1 MTHTPVTP
9 VTNPSLLKLKHPK
22 LVIVFYTKLI
32 YNAMSLVNA
41 TNNVP
46 YVMLSQSLPQTSLLQ
61 IVNQNYV
68 CDVETHDVK
77 ISFHIIRQTD
87 KAQIRVSCI
96 DLCTTIP
103 LLAAVLAAGVV
114 CVSEKHKDAKQCCTL
129 CWIVLVRNPQEYQ
142 FYAHMISFRTEKG
155 NEERARN

>member
-1 MTHTPVTP
+1 M
-9 VTNPSLLKLKHPK
+9 
-22 LVIVFYTKLI
+22 
-32 YNAMSLVNA
+32 
-41 TNNVP
+41 
-46 YVMLSQSLPQTSLLQ
+46 
-61 IVNQNYV
+61 NQNYV

-114 CVSEKHKDAKQCCTL
+114 CVSEKYKDDKV
-129 CWIVLVRNPQEYQ
+129 VLHFVLDSIRHTHLSYGQ
-142 FYAHMISFRTEKG
+142 
-155 NEERARN
+155 